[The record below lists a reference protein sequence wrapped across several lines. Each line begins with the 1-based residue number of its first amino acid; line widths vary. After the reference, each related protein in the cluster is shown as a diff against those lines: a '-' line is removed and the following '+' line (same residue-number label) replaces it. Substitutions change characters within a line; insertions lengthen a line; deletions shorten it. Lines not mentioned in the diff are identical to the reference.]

1 MTDYP
6 NYKSPAER
14 KKDRI
19 RADIVMLD
27 KALESGGER
36 IMLQVHQHIDGK
48 YQACI
53 AGWNQGVFGYVPGYG
68 FHYDVIGEES
78 LRHNLQMMKP
88 KLEGFVEGWNAI
100 AAPATTATIPEI
112 NVNTTEKV
120 PDLMQFQVWYFFFYV
135 GRCPEW
141 VQFRLFLCK
150 AEAAD
155 GCGTLSCGL
164 FVAVMSRCFA
174 GTKQMAGAE

>member
-1 MTDYP
+1 MLKNTKYITG
-6 NYKSPAER
+6 YTFGIWHTLR
-14 KKDRI
+14 K
-19 RADIVMLD
+19 
-27 KALESGGER
+27 GENAVF
-36 IMLQVHQHIDGK
+36 ISFIDGK

-155 GCGTLSCGL
+155 GSGTLSCGL

>member
-1 MTDYP
+1 
-6 NYKSPAER
+6 
-14 KKDRI
+14 
-19 RADIVMLD
+19 
-27 KALESGGER
+27 
-36 IMLQVHQHIDGK
+36 MLQNCFIR
-48 YQACI
+48 
-53 AGWNQGVFGYVPGYG
+53 QGLEPILYHKQFGNGITK
-68 FHYDVIGEES
+68 IGCQ
-78 LRHNLQMMKP
+78 L
-88 KLEGFVEGWNAI
+88 
-100 AAPATTATIPEI
+100 PEI
-112 NVNTTEKV
+112 NVNTTEMV
-120 PDLMQFQVWYFFFYV
+120 SDLMQFQVWYFFFYV

>member
-1 MTDYP
+1 MGIGIQGEACREVTQH
-6 NYKSPAER
+6 AGHC
-14 KKDRI
+14 
-19 RADIVMLD
+19 LD
-27 KALESGGER
+27 VYS
-36 IMLQVHQHIDGK
+36 V
-48 YQACI
+48 
-53 AGWNQGVFGYVPGYG
+53 
-68 FHYDVIGEES
+68 
-78 LRHNLQMMKP
+78 
-88 KLEGFVEGWNAI
+88 LEGNGSEGMA
-100 AAPATTATIPEI
+100 E
-112 NVNTTEKV
+112 VMV
-120 PDLMQFQVWYFFFYV
+120 FLFYV

>member
-1 MTDYP
+1 M
-6 NYKSPAER
+6 
-14 KKDRI
+14 I
-19 RADIVMLD
+19 D

-53 AGWNQGVFGYVPGYG
+53 AGWN
-68 FHYDVIGEES
+68 
-78 LRHNLQMMKP
+78 
-88 KLEGFVEGWNAI
+88 AI
-100 AAPATTATIPEI
+100 TAPATTATIPEI